1 MAQNLVLNILAKD
14 KTKQAFNGVRAGLS
28 NLRSAVFSVQG
39 AIIGIGGGLAIKS
52 ILNVGS
58 TVEQLRLRFAFL
70 FKGVKEG
77 DKAFQGLI
85 DFAGRVPFSLEE
97 IQAGAGNLAVVTKNA
112 EELNEVLK
120 LTGNVAS
127 VTGLDFRTTAEQIQR
142 SFSSGIGS
150 ADLFRERGVR
160 ALLGFKAGVQ
170 VTTEETKKRFR
181 ELFGEGGEFEKATEV
196 LSTSFTGTLSMLS
209 DKLFKFRLDTAQAGF
224 FDFIKQGL
232 VEINKLI
239 ENNSEVLTGFGQ
251 KLSAGLITATKQI
264 ILGSAVIIQAIKPI
278 FSFIGQSLLGLFDFL
293 RTLPEGVRTF
303 GILGFLM
310 LGGKGKALVIIIG
323 GFIDEI
329 RSMMGKLLMNFAE
342 FNQIILEVRK
352 SLGLVSDENFV
363 KILNQ
368 NNRLVGIAT
377 NLQKP
382 INDYRKELEAT
393 SGGLDTTTKKLRAF
407 LETLE
412 AKALLSAK
420 QVEEIL
426 NKLKGA
432 TEESKK
438 VGIEL
443 GKVKE
448 NILTAFKKDF
458 ESINQTIGKMAHSSL
473 KAFSKSLAEAIVLGK
488 DLNMSMKELAQKI
501 MVDLVAFTIQ
511 IVLQELIRKALSGT
525 IFDIFKNQKDVCE
538 DILGINKAQV
548 TAESLK
554 LALMKAQTQ
563 ELRNQKNEQKDKN
576 KQQFISLLLG
586 GGGGGFA
593 QGGAVSKGKPIV
605 VGERGA
611 EVFVPNSTG
620 QITQNAR
627 GTGSGAV
634 NVNFTINTIDSRGF
648 SDALQENRGTITGII
663 NNALAEKGRSELV

>member
-14 KTKQAFNGVRAGLS
+14 KTKQAFNGVRAGLT
-28 NLRSAVFSVQG
+28 NLRSAVFSVQS
-39 AIIGIGGGLAIKS
+39 AILGIGGGLAIKS

-85 DFAGRVPFSLEE
+85 NFASRVPFSLEE

-112 EELNEVLK
+112 EELNEILAI
-120 LTGNVAS
+120 TGNVAS

-170 VTTEETKKRFR
+170 VTTEDTKKRFR
-181 ELFGEGGEFEKATEV
+181 ELFGKGGEFEKATEV

-232 VEINKLI
+232 AEINKLI
-239 ENNSEVLTGFGQ
+239 ENNSEVLTSFGE

-264 ILGSAVIIQAIKPI
+264 ILGGAVIIQAIKPI
-278 FSFIGQSLLGLFDFL
+278 FSFVGQSLLGLFDFL

-393 SGGLDTTTKKLRAF
+393 SGGLDTTTKKLREF

-412 AKALLSAK
+412 AKALISAK

-432 TEESKK
+432 TDESKK
-438 VGIEL
+438 VGLEL
-443 GKVKE
+443 GKVKD
-448 NILTAFKKDF
+448 NILEAFKKDF
-458 ESINQTIGKMAHSSL
+458 ESINQTIGKMAQSGI
-473 KAFSKSLAEAIVLGK
+473 KAFSRGLAESLVLGK
-488 DLNMSMKELAQKI
+488 KLNMTMKEIAQKLLI
-501 MVDLVAFTIQ
+501 DILAFTIQ
-511 IVLQELIRKALSGT
+511 IIIQETIRTVIADIQLKKEQDKLKVLKEQGKELRKNTGLGLVNTALS
-525 IFDIFKNQKDVCE
+525 FF
-538 DILGINKAQV
+538 
-548 TAESLK
+548 
-554 LALMKAQTQ
+554 
-563 ELRNQKNEQKDKN
+563 
-576 KQQFISLLLG
+576 G
-586 GGGGGFA
+586 GRASGGS
-593 QGGAVSKGKPIV
+593 VSKGKPVV

-611 EVFVPNSTG
+611 ELFIPNSSG
-620 QITQNAR
+620 QITQSAR
-627 GTGSGAV
+627 GTSGGAV

>member
-14 KTKQAFNGVRAGLS
+14 KTKQAFNGVRAGLT
-28 NLRSAVFSVQG
+28 NLRGAVFSVQS
-39 AIIGIGGGLAIKS
+39 AILGIGGGLAIKS

-77 DKAFQGLI
+77 DKAFKGLI

-112 EELNEVLK
+112 EELNEVLA

-181 ELFGEGGEFEKATEV
+181 ELFGKGGEFEKATEV

-232 VEINKLI
+232 AEINKLI
-239 ENNSEVLTGFGQ
+239 ENNSKVLSDFGA
-251 KLSAGLITATKQI
+251 KLSSSLIQATKSI
-264 ILGSAVIIQAIKPI
+264 IIGSAIIIEAVKPI
-278 FSFIGQSLLGLFDFL
+278 FSFIGRSLLNLFDFI

-310 LGGKGKALVIIIG
+310 LGGKGKALVFVIG

-329 RSMMGKLLMNFAE
+329 RSMMGTLIMSFAN
-342 FNQIILEVRK
+342 FNQIILEIRH
-352 SLGLVSDENFV
+352 SLGLVSKEGFGE
-363 KILNQ
+363 ILTM
-368 NNRLVGIAT
+368 NNKLKGIAT
-377 NLQKP
+377 NLKKP
-382 INDYRKELEAT
+382 VNEFRKELEST
-393 SGGLDTTTKKLRAF
+393 NGSLDGTIGKLKEF
-407 LETLE
+407 LGTLE
-412 AKALLSAK
+412 EKALISAK

-432 TEESKK
+432 TQETKN

-443 GKVKE
+443 SKIKE
-448 NILTAFKKDF
+448 NILTGFKKDF
-458 ESINQTIGKMAHSSL
+458 ESINATIAKMATSGIKS
-473 KAFSKSLAEAIVLGK
+473 FSRGLAESIVLGK
-488 DLNMSMKELAQKI
+488 ELNMTMQEIAKKL
-501 MVDLVAFTIQ
+501 LVEMLAFTIQ
-511 IVLQELIRKALSGT
+511 IVIQETIRNALKKEQVKDEGLIVA
-525 IFDIFKNQKDVCE
+525 
-538 DILGINKAQV
+538 
-548 TAESLK
+548 SLR
-554 LALMKAQTQ
+554 AQTSEMKKQ
-563 ELRNQKNEQKDKN
+563 AFFSGASNFLSTGSIFARASGGSVQKGQ
-576 KQQFISLLLG
+576 
-586 GGGGGFA
+586 
-593 QGGAVSKGKPIV
+593 PYM

-611 EVFVPNSTG
+611 ELFVPNQSG
-620 QITQNAR
+620 QIQQSAR
-627 GTGSGAV
+627 GGNGGSTT
-634 NVNFTINTIDSRGF
+634 VNFNINTVDASGF
-648 SDALQENRGTITGII
+648 DELLVRNRGTITALI
-663 NNALAEKGRSELV
+663 NNAVNERGSKNLI

>member
-14 KTKQAFNGVRAGLS
+14 KTRQAFNGVRAGLT
-28 NLRSAVFSVQG
+28 NLRSAVFSVQS

-85 DFAGRVPFSLEE
+85 DFASRVPFSLEE
-97 IQAGAGNLAVVTKNA
+97 IQAGAWNLAVVTKNA
-112 EELNEVLK
+112 EELNEILAI
-120 LTGNVAS
+120 TGNVAS

-181 ELFGEGGEFEKATEV
+181 ELFGKGGEFEKATEV

-232 VEINKLI
+232 AEINKLI
-239 ENNSEVLTGFGQ
+239 ENNQDQLSQFGAR
-251 KLSAGLITATKQI
+251 LSAGLITATKNI
-264 ILGSAVIIQAIKPI
+264 VIGSAVIIEALKPV
-278 FSFIGQSLLGLFDFL
+278 FSFVFTSVGNLFDFL
-293 RTLPEGVRTF
+293 QTLPETVRTF
-303 GILGFLM
+303 GVIGFLM
-310 LGGKGKALVIIIG
+310 LGTKGKLLVLAIG
-323 GFIDEI
+323 GFLDEI
-329 RSMMGKLLMNFAE
+329 RFKLGEFLQQFAE
-342 FNQIILEVRK
+342 FNQKILDTRK
-352 SLGLVSDENFV
+352 SLKLVSKEGFE
-363 KILNQ
+363 KIKKQ
-368 NNRLVGIAT
+368 NDDILAVAEK
-377 NLQKP
+377 LKKP
-382 INDYRKELEAT
+382 IGELKDEVLQT
-393 SGGLDTTTKKLRAF
+393 EDGFGGISSELRRFLD
-407 LETLE
+407 TLE
-412 AKALLSAK
+412 AKALISAK

-438 VGIEL
+438 IGIEL
-443 GKVKE
+443 GKVKD
-448 NILTAFKKDF
+448 NVLTGFKKDF
-458 ESINQTIGKMAHSSL
+458 ESINETLGKMAQSGI
-473 KAFSKSLAEAIVLGK
+473 KAFSRGLAESLVLGK
-488 DLNMSMKELAQKI
+488 KLNMTMKEIAQKLLI
-501 MVDLVAFTIQ
+501 DILAFTIQ
-511 IVLQELIRKALSGT
+511 IIIQETIRTVIADIQLKKEQDKLKVLKEQGK
-525 IFDIFKNQKDVCE
+525 
-538 DILGINKAQV
+538 
-548 TAESLK
+548 
-554 LALMKAQTQ
+554 
-563 ELRNQKNEQKDKN
+563 ELRKNTGLGFVQAGL
-576 KQQFISLLLG
+576 SLF
-586 GGGGGFA
+586 GFA
-593 QGGAVSKGKPIV
+593 KGGAVSKGQPVV

-620 QITQNAR
+620 QITQSAR
-627 GTGSGAV
+627 GTSGGAV

>member
-14 KTKQAFNGVRAGLS
+14 KTKQAFNGVRAGLT
-28 NLRSAVFSVQG
+28 NLRSAIFSVQG

-85 DFAGRVPFSLEE
+85 DFAGKVPFSLEE

-112 EELNEVLK
+112 EELNEILK
-120 LTGNVAS
+120 ITGNVAS

-160 ALLGFKAGVQ
+160 ALLGFQAGVQ
-170 VTTEETKKRFR
+170 VTTEDTKKRFR

>member
-14 KTKQAFNGVRAGLS
+14 KTKQAFNGVRAGLT
-28 NLRSAVFSVQG
+28 NLRSAVFSVQS
-39 AIIGIGGGLAIKS
+39 AIIGIGGGLAVKS

-85 DFAGRVPFSLEE
+85 DFASKVPFSLEE

-112 EELNEVLK
+112 EELNEILK

-224 FDFIKQGL
+224 FDFVKQGL
-232 VEINKLI
+232 AEVNKLL
-239 ENNSEVLTGFGQ
+239 ETNEKVLADFGA
-251 KLSAGLITATKQI
+251 KLSAGLIEATKQI
-264 ILGSAVIIQAIKPI
+264 IIGSAVIIEAIKPI
-278 FSFIGQSLLGLFDFL
+278 FSFVGKSLLNLFDFL
-293 RTLPEGVRTF
+293 RSLPDGVRTF

-329 RSMMGKLLMNFAE
+329 RSMMGDFLMDFAE
-342 FNQIILEVRK
+342 FNQKILEVRK
-352 SLGLVSDENFV
+352 SLFLVSDENFT

-368 NNRLVGIAT
+368 NNQLVGIAT
-377 NLQKP
+377 NLKKP
-382 INDYRKELEAT
+382 IKEYRKELEAT
-393 SGGLDTTTKKLRAF
+393 NGGLDESIKKLRGF

-412 AKALLSAK
+412 SKALISAK

-426 NKLKGA
+426 NKLKGS
-432 TEESKK
+432 TEETKK
-438 VGIEL
+438 VGLEL
-443 GKVKE
+443 GKIKD
-448 NILTAFKKDF
+448 NILDGFKKDF
-458 ESINQTIGKMAHSSL
+458 ESINSTLAKMAQSGI
-473 KAFSKSLAEAIVLGK
+473 KAFSRGLAESLVLGK
-488 DLNMSMKELAQKI
+488 KLNMTMKEIAQKLLI
-501 MVDLVAFTIQ
+501 DILAFTIQ
-511 IVLQELIRKALSGT
+511 IIIQETIRTVIADIQLQKEQEKLKVLKEQGRELRKNTGLGLVSTALSFFGGRASGGSV
-525 IFDIFKNQKDVCE
+525 QK
-538 DILGINKAQV
+538 GQPY
-548 TAESLK
+548 
-554 LALMKAQTQ
+554 M
-563 ELRNQKNEQKDKN
+563 
-576 KQQFISLLLG
+576 
-586 GGGGGFA
+586 
-593 QGGAVSKGKPIV
+593 

-611 EVFVPNSTG
+611 ELFIPNQSG
-620 QITQNAR
+620 QITQSAR
-627 GTGSGAV
+627 GTGNGSATT
-634 NVNFTINTIDSRGF
+634 VNFNINTLDASGF
-648 SDALQENRGTITGII
+648 EDLLVRSRGTITSII
-663 NNALAEKGRSELV
+663 NNAVNERGEGSII

>member
-28 NLRSAVFSVQG
+28 NLRSAVFSVQS
-39 AIIGIGGGLAIKS
+39 AIIGIGGGLAVKS

-58 TVEQLRLRFAFL
+58 QVEQLRLRFAFL
-70 FKGVKEG
+70 FKGVQEG
-77 DKAFQGLI
+77 DKAFKGLI
-85 DFAGRVPFSLEE
+85 DFASRVPFSLEE

-112 EELNEVLK
+112 EELNEILK
-120 LTGNVAS
+120 ITGNVAS

-160 ALLGFKAGVQ
+160 ALLGFKAGVE
-170 VTTEETKKRFR
+170 VTTEETKKKFR

-239 ENNSEVLTGFGQ
+239 ENNSEVLTSFGE

-264 ILGSAVIIQAIKPI
+264 IMGSAVIIQAITPI
-278 FSFIGQSLLGLFDFL
+278 FQFVGKSLLGLFDFL

-310 LGGKGKALVIIIG
+310 LGGKGKALVLIIG

-329 RSMMGKLLMNFAE
+329 RAMLGGVIGGIAKL
-342 FNQIILEVRK
+342 NQALLEVRI
-352 SLGLVSDENFV
+352 SLGLVARKDIV
-363 KILNQ
+363 DILNM
-368 NNRLVGIAT
+368 NNRLIGISM
-377 NLQKP
+377 NLKKP
-382 INDYRKELEAT
+382 VHEYRKELDHT
-393 SGGLDTTTKKLRAF
+393 SAGLDTTTDKLRVF
-407 LETLE
+407 LESLE
-412 AKALLSAK
+412 AKALISAK

-426 NKLKGA
+426 NKLKSS
-432 TEESKK
+432 TEETKK
-438 VGIEL
+438 LAVEFTKI
-443 GKVKE
+443 KE
-448 NILTAFKKDF
+448 NVLTAFKKDF
-458 ESINQTIGKMAHSSL
+458 ENINNTLGKMAHSSI
-473 KAFSKSLAEAIVLGK
+473 KAFSRSLAEAVVMGK
-488 DLNMSMKELAQKI
+488 DLNMSMKQLAQKI
-501 MVDLVAFTIQ
+501 MVDLLAFTIQ
-511 IVLQELIRKALSGT
+511 IILQESIRFLLAGK
-525 IFDIFKNQKDVCE
+525 IFKEKEEEKNTAREIGILNSIDAGLHLSKLELIKKQNKELERQKK
-538 DILGINKAQV
+538 IQGTAMLMSGNPLG
-548 TAESLK
+548 
-554 LALMKAQTQ
+554 
-563 ELRNQKNEQKDKN
+563 
-576 KQQFISLLLG
+576 FLG
-586 GGGGGFA
+586 FMA
-593 QGGAVSKGKPIV
+593 NGGAVSKGKPVV

-620 QITQNAR
+620 QITQSAR
-627 GTGSGAV
+627 GTGGGAV

>member
-14 KTKQAFNGVRAGLS
+14 KTKQAFNGVRAGLT
-28 NLRSAVFSVQG
+28 NLRSAVFSVQS
-39 AIIGIGGGLAIKS
+39 AILGIGGGLAIKS

-85 DFAGRVPFSLEE
+85 NFASRVPFSLEE

-112 EELNEVLK
+112 EELNEILAI
-120 LTGNVAS
+120 TGNVAS

-170 VTTEETKKRFR
+170 VTTEDTKKRFR
-181 ELFGEGGEFEKATEV
+181 ELFGKGGEFEKATEV

-232 VEINKLI
+232 AEINKLI
-239 ENNSEVLTGFGQ
+239 ENNSEVLTSFGE

-264 ILGSAVIIQAIKPI
+264 ILGGAVIIQAIKPI
-278 FSFIGQSLLGLFDFL
+278 FSFVGQSLLGLFDFL

-352 SLGLVSDENFV
+352 SLGLISDENFV

-393 SGGLDTTTKKLRAF
+393 SGGLDNNIKKLREF

-412 AKALLSAK
+412 AKALISAK

-432 TEESKK
+432 TDESKK
-438 VGIEL
+438 VGLEL
-443 GKVKE
+443 GKVKD
-448 NILTAFKKDF
+448 NILEAFKKDF
-458 ESINQTIGKMAHSSL
+458 ESINQTIGKMAQSGI
-473 KAFSKSLAEAIVLGK
+473 KAFSRGLAESLVLGK
-488 DLNMSMKELAQKI
+488 KLNMTMKEIAQKLLI
-501 MVDLVAFTIQ
+501 DILAFTIQ
-511 IVLQELIRKALSGT
+511 IIIQETIRTVIADIQLKKEEDKLKVLKEQGKELRKNTGLGLVNTALSFFG
-525 IFDIFKNQKDVCE
+525 
-538 DILGINKAQV
+538 GKA
-548 TAESLK
+548 S
-554 LALMKAQTQ
+554 
-563 ELRNQKNEQKDKN
+563 
-576 KQQFISLLLG
+576 G
-586 GGGGGFA
+586 GS
-593 QGGAVSKGKPIV
+593 VSKGKPVV

-611 EVFVPNSTG
+611 ELFIPNSSG
-620 QITQNAR
+620 QITQSAR
-627 GTGSGAV
+627 GTGGGAV

-648 SDALQENRGTITGII
+648 DEALVENRATITGII
-663 NNALAEKGRSELV
+663 NNALAEKGRTELV

>member
-85 DFAGRVPFSLEE
+85 DFAGKVPFSLEE

-112 EELNEVLK
+112 EELNEILK
-120 LTGNVAS
+120 ITGNVAS

-160 ALLGFKAGVQ
+160 ALLGFQAGVQ
-170 VTTEETKKRFR
+170 VTTEDTKKRFR